1 MKLPVIAAL
10 VATLATPLAAFAQQS
25 DVGLTRAQVRA
36 QLVEIEQAGW
46 RPQDDGPTYPAR
58 LQAAEARLAAQ
69 HRAAAQT
76 AAASN
81 SPTASAELNRG
92 S

>member
-1 MKLPVIAAL
+1 MKLPIIAAI

-25 DVGLTRAQVRA
+25 DGGMTRAEVRA
-36 QLVEIEQAGW
+36 QLVELEQAGW

-58 LQAAEARLAAQ
+58 LEAAEARIAAN

-76 AAASN
+76 AAAN
-81 SPTASAELNRG
+81 NQAAAGTNRG